1 MSICYIIA
9 LKNNIYQ
16 TVLKLEDIP
25 LYRSSLRKI
34 KSLFLSKESAKQE
47 KIIKIS
53 VMIPTYNTDL
63 KALDRL
69 IKSID
74 AQTMDK
80 DEYEIII
87 IDDGSTT
94 DIYDVLKS
102 MAKERSNMIVQQIPN
117 SGWGSRP
124 RNVGTKLAHGH
135 YILYLDHDDTV
146 YPEAFERV
154 YAYGTANNADVVNA
168 KEVRTKGWTWGW
180 EQFKENDPS
189 AEKLGIQS
197 LLPMTPH
204 KFYRREF
211 LLEHNIT
218 FNEGA
223 RVLWEDV
230 YFNTKVFTCG
240 AKVAILADYPTYYW
254 IDTGV
259 NSSNSFERDPHE
271 KWDQIRKLITFF
283 TETITNKED
292 LDFMLKH
299 WYQTRVLGI
308 LGNWLLDE
316 SEDRIQIEFDYAR
329 KVAEDLIP
337 LYIDDKLNKVNQLR
351 SYLLRNNQLDALKLL
366 AKEDNDLTARP
377 YAKNVQW
384 QDGMLSLD
392 VEAEMS
398 MDEKRPYLLESKD
411 DKIYS
416 SIPSELK
423 EIIPEHYLDLTEE
436 IDTHSFEASI
446 KDRNTRVTW
455 KTPVNSSS
463 VEIKH
468 FPDSKV
474 TFTGNMQ
481 FSINLEN
488 GAMGS
493 PLRQNPWD
501 IAARFTALGRTFHR
515 GIVGPEGYIEAA
527 LVNGKTAVSYTNKA
541 NLLSLD
547 IGSKVHSV
555 IKVSNPKTEDIKIES
570 EKNKTIIIIKLP
582 NIEVFGSTEIKGSIV
597 LKEFGDNNEIKG
609 KALLIGNGEEAKVIT
624 TLNIPAGRYSITT
637 VFEGRMT
644 NLESVILH
652 IS

>member
-1 MSICYIIA
+1 M
-9 LKNNIYQ
+9 
-16 TVLKLEDIP
+16 
-25 LYRSSLRKI
+25 YRSSLRKI

-102 MAKERSNMIVQQIPN
+102 MVKERSNMIVQQIPN

-316 SEDRIQIEFDYAR
+316 SEDRIQI
-329 KVAEDLIP
+329 
-337 LYIDDKLNKVNQLR
+337 
-351 SYLLRNNQLDALKLL
+351 
-366 AKEDNDLTARP
+366 
-377 YAKNVQW
+377 
-384 QDGMLSLD
+384 
-392 VEAEMS
+392 
-398 MDEKRPYLLESKD
+398 
-411 DKIYS
+411 
-416 SIPSELK
+416 
-423 EIIPEHYLDLTEE
+423 
-436 IDTHSFEASI
+436 
-446 KDRNTRVTW
+446 
-455 KTPVNSSS
+455 
-463 VEIKH
+463 
-468 FPDSKV
+468 
-474 TFTGNMQ
+474 
-481 FSINLEN
+481 
-488 GAMGS
+488 
-493 PLRQNPWD
+493 
-501 IAARFTALGRTFHR
+501 
-515 GIVGPEGYIEAA
+515 
-527 LVNGKTAVSYTNKA
+527 
-541 NLLSLD
+541 
-547 IGSKVHSV
+547 
-555 IKVSNPKTEDIKIES
+555 
-570 EKNKTIIIIKLP
+570 
-582 NIEVFGSTEIKGSIV
+582 
-597 LKEFGDNNEIKG
+597 
-609 KALLIGNGEEAKVIT
+609 
-624 TLNIPAGRYSITT
+624 
-637 VFEGRMT
+637 
-644 NLESVILH
+644 
-652 IS
+652 